1 MVQQTPDEQM
11 PGDESFQSPEMLD
24 VQRKIRMMV
33 VSSIL
38 IMGLGIF
45 SILGV
50 IIYKSV
56 ANNESAE
63 NGQGD
68 PVIVGN
74 QLKAGESVRSMIVEN
89 GTIYLLVDGEDRT
102 SLMTVDKKSGS
113 VSRRI
118 EFIPQGQ

>member
-1 MVQQTPDEQM
+1 MVQQTTDEQM

-56 ANNESAE
+56 ANNESAG
-63 NGQGD
+63 NGQA
-68 PVIVGN
+68 VTTSVGN
-74 QLKAGESVRSMIVEN
+74 QLKAGESIRSMIVEN
-89 GTIYLLVDGEDRT
+89 GTIYLLVDGQEMT
-102 SLMTVDKKSGS
+102 SLMLVDKKTGA
-113 VSRRI
+113 VTRRI

>member
-1 MVQQTPDEQM
+1 MVQQNNDEQM

-50 IIYKSV
+50 IVYKSV
-56 ANNESAE
+56 ANNESGG
-63 NGQGD
+63 NGQAN
-68 PVIVGN
+68 VVATGN
-74 QLKAGESVRSMIVEN
+74 QLKAGESIRSMLVEN
-89 GTIYLLVDGEDRT
+89 GTVYLLVDGKGMT
-102 SLMTVDKKSGS
+102 SLMVVDKKSGA
-113 VSRRI
+113 VTRRI
-118 EFIPQGQ
+118 EFIPQAE

>member
-1 MVQQTPDEQM
+1 MQQTTDEQM

-56 ANNESAE
+56 ANNESAG
-63 NGQGD
+63 NGQA
-68 PVIVGN
+68 VTTSIGN
-74 QLKAGESVRSMIVEN
+74 KLKAGETIRSMIVEN
-89 GTIYLLVDGEDRT
+89 GTIYLLVDGKDMT
-102 SLMTVDKKSGS
+102 SLMMVDKKSGS

-118 EFIPQGQ
+118 EFIPQGE

>member
-1 MVQQTPDEQM
+1 M

-56 ANNESAE
+56 ANNESAG
-63 NGQGD
+63 NNQ
-68 PVIVGN
+68 PITTSVGN
-74 QLKAGESVRSMIVEN
+74 QLKAGESIRSMIVEN
-89 GTIYLLVDGEDRT
+89 GTVYLLVDGQDMT
-102 SLMTVDKKSGS
+102 SLMLVDKKSGS
-113 VSRRI
+113 VTRRI
-118 EFIPQGQ
+118 EFIPQAQ